1 MKSLKDILAFFV
13 FLLFA
18 LAIAMI
24 VSGIILGDNLF
35 YIRAGIFGVAGL
47 FLGWKKG
54 MVARIIFRP
63 HDFWIGFY
71 LDRKRKI
78 LYFFPIPMF
87 GLRVSL

>member
-35 YIRAGIFGVAGL
+35 YIRAG
-47 FLGWKKG
+47 
-54 MVARIIFRP
+54 
-63 HDFWIGFY
+63 
-71 LDRKRKI
+71 
-78 LYFFPIPMF
+78 
-87 GLRVSL
+87 